1 MERKTSYTYATCYQI
16 FQSGE
21 ESLTPA
27 QVCAFI
33 VAFRSAKEW
42 EDATFAERKATLV
55 FRTML
60 GVIGTVPESTEKPLW
75 AFGVSC
81 VLTNHKTAG
90 HCRGFGASRG

>member
-1 MERKTSYTYATCYQI
+1 MERKTSYTYTTCYQI
-16 FQSGE
+16 FQPGE

-27 QVCAFI
+27 PVRAFI

-42 EDATFAERKATLV
+42 ENATFAERKATLV

-60 GVIGTVPESTEKPLW
+60 GVIGTVPASTEKPLW

-81 VLTNHKTAG
+81 VLTNHETAG
-90 HCRGFGASRG
+90 RCRGCGAIRG